1 MTSRRG
7 GIAALALLVG
17 VLGLPA
23 SAGAARNHPPGA
35 PTHLTVGDGPTQL
48 GITGTPRFSWWDA
61 DRDPDE
67 VQSQYEIIVSTAP
80 TTDSS
85 DDSVVWDS
93 GRVKSSE
100 QTYVQYAGPA
110 LDPDTTYYWTVSIC
124 DHTGAD
130 GPFAKPQRFDTGLGD
145 ADWQASWIKRGAFT
159 PGDEIPEDFS
169 YVRKEVALSASP
181 ITRAVAYVSASH
193 HYELY
198 INGERRDFGP
208 SFSYPDKQYYQST
221 DVTDALQ
228 AGKPNAFGLLYHWY
242 GSGQGRPLAA
252 PGVIAQISITHDDGT
267 HESVITDGSWRVLA
281 GPWLPAPKRNDEGDF
296 VEHIDG
302 GRVPIGWDEPGFD
315 DATWA
320 PATVIG
326 PHPTAPWTHLVSQ
339 EPRVVEEPV
348 MPVSVKRLKS
358 GSVVADYGKV
368 YAAVPTVTFHKGEAG
383 RTIKMHLGYVLDPD
397 GQVSTTKSTQ
407 DTDLSYEYIQRDGEQ
422 AFHPALYMGFR
433 YLQVDDP
440 GEELA
445 AKDLVAYGRHNE
457 VPDEN
462 AATFSSSNK
471 TLDAIWELARHT
483 GLYGAQEQFVDTPT
497 REKGQFLGD
506 AYYTAFADTRAFGEQ
521 ALARQALLEFASS
534 QARYW
539 PDGRVNG
546 AEPTGEGA
554 RDIPDTTEQFPEWV
568 WQTYL
573 ETGDHEL
580 LDATY
585 PVLVNICDYLARA
598 IDPETGL
605 VTDLPGGGVD
615 YKGGL
620 VDYPFNMR
628 FGYDMATSARTTVNL
643 LAVDAFKRTFE
654 IAAAIGAPRVEADLQ
669 NERATALAR
678 AIADH
683 LQGEDGLYIDG
694 LHANGKP
701 SVHASQHANAYALS
715 FGVTPKGERAV
726 GDYVAR
732 LGMKMGPGTVLEL
745 LRALDLSGHDA
756 DLVRILTDKK
766 QPGWAQILAKGG
778 TFVWETWMPIDAL
791 GDSMSHSRGAI
802 ALVGLQQEL
811 LGVQTLKPGWSVF
824 EVAPPSGGLDH
835 AAGRVPTARGFVRV
849 SWSRDGDGKYTVHV
863 HVPMNTT
870 AVVRIP
876 GEKDVRVGSG
886 DHVLTSSD

>member
-1 MTSRRG
+1 MS
-7 GIAALALLVG
+7 

-23 SAGAARNHPPGA
+23 AAGATRNHSPGA
-35 PTHLTVGDGPTQL
+35 PMHLMVGDGPTQL
-48 GITGTPRFSWWDA
+48 GITGTPRFSWWDV
-61 DRDPDE
+61 DPDADE

-80 TTDSS
+80 TTDPS

-93 GRVKSSE
+93 GRVRSSE
-100 QTYVQYAGPA
+100 QTYVPYDGPA
-110 LDPDTTYYWTVSIC
+110 LDPDTTYYWTVNTC

-130 GPFAKPQRFDTGLGD
+130 GPFAKPRRFDTGLADG
-145 ADWQASWIKRGAFT
+145 DWQASWIKRGAFT
-159 PGDEIPEDFS
+159 ASDATPEDFS
-169 YVRKEVALSASP
+169 YVRKDVTIGKSP

-221 DVTDALQ
+221 DITDALQ
-228 AGKPNAFGLLYHWY
+228 PGKPNAFGLLYHWY

-252 PGVIAQISITHDDGT
+252 PGVIAQISITHEDGT

-358 GSVVADYGKV
+358 GAVVADYGKV
-368 YAAVPTVTFHKGEAG
+368 YAAVPTVTFHKGQAG
-383 RTIKMHLGYVLDPD
+383 RTIKMHVGYVLDPD

-407 DTDLSYEYIQRDGEQ
+407 DTDLSYEYIERDGEQ
-422 AFHPALYMGFR
+422 TFHPALYMGFR

-440 GEELA
+440 GETLA

-457 VPDEN
+457 VPNEN
-462 AATFSSSNK
+462 AATFSTDNK

-483 GLYGAQEQFVDTPT
+483 GLYGAEEQFVDTPT

-521 ALARQALLEFASS
+521 ALARQALLEFLSS

-554 RDIPDTTEQFPEWV
+554 RDIPDTTEQLPEWV
-568 WQTYL
+568 LQAY
-573 ETGDHEL
+573 EGTGDREL
-580 LDATY
+580 LQVAY
-585 PVLVNICDYLARA
+585 PVLRKISDYIARY
-598 IDPETGL
+598 IDPDTGL
-605 VTDLPGGGVD
+605 VTSLEGGGTD

-628 FGYDMATSARTTVNL
+628 FGYDMATNARTTVNI
-643 LAVDAFKRTFE
+643 LAVSAFNT
-654 IAAAIGAPRVEADLQ
+654 
-669 NERATALAR
+669 TALVAEALDRPAAEQTEQSDR
-678 AIADH
+678 AEALTEAINSK
-683 LQGEDGLYIDG
+683 LRRKDGIYIDG
-694 LHANGKP
+694 LHPNGAP
-701 SVHASQHANAYALS
+701 SKHASQHANAYALTY
-715 FGVTPKGERAV
+715 GVAPSEDQATIAKYTAQ
-726 GDYVAR
+726 
-732 LGMKMGPGTVLEL
+732 LGMKMGPGTALDW
-745 LRALDLSGHDA
+745 LRAFTSRPT
-756 DLVRILTDKK
+756 DLVRILSDKK
-766 QPGWAQILAKGG
+766 EPGWANVLAQGG
-778 TFVWETWMPIDAL
+778 TFVWETWMPIDVL

-802 ALVGLQQEL
+802 LLPAMQEL
-811 LGVQTLKPGWSVF
+811 LLGVRPSEPGWSQFDV
-824 EVAPPSGGLDH
+824 VPPNGGLSR
-835 AAGRVPTARGFVRV
+835 ASGRIPTPRGFIRV
-849 SWSRDGDGKYTVHV
+849 SWIRADDGTYTVHV
-863 HVPMNTT
+863 HVPVNTT
-870 AVVRIP
+870 ATVQLP
-876 GEKDVRVGSG
+876 GEKPVTVGSG
-886 DHVLTSSD
+886 DHTVTSSN